1 MISVAKLIQGLIIFS
16 AVLGVFFLWQ
26 AQPLLPPD
34 VFDILTFGWL
44 LFVADSILTFVR
56 PRVSYYIG
64 LVLAIIALSETL
76 TQPEHY
82 ALVEN
87 GNVPA
92 TLILVLGSVAQALL
106 IVSVLL
112 FIISER
118 RRDPWAW
125 PGAESPASQQLF
137 RNRPKSLWGNQAL
150 S

>member
-1 MISVAKLIQGLIIFS
+1 MISAARVIQGLIIFS
-16 AVLGVFFLWQ
+16 AILGVFFLWQ

-44 LFVADSILTFVR
+44 LFVVDSVLTFVR
-56 PRVSYYIG
+56 PKISYYLG

-92 TLILVLGSVAQALL
+92 TIILVLGSVAQALL
-106 IVSVLL
+106 IGSVLWYIL
-112 FIISER
+112 SER
-118 RRDPWAW
+118 RKDPWEW
-125 PGAESPASQQLF
+125 PGAESPA
-137 RNRPKSLWGNQAL
+137 
-150 S
+150 

>member
-1 MISVAKLIQGLIIFS
+1 MISAARVIQVLMIFS

-26 AQPLLPPD
+26 AQPLLPAD

-56 PRVSYYIG
+56 PRISYYIG

-82 ALVEN
+82 ALVRN

-92 TLILVLGSVAQALL
+92 TIILVLGSVAQALL
-106 IVSVLL
+106 IGFVLWY
-112 FIISER
+112 IISEHR
-118 RRDPWAW
+118 KDPWAW
-125 PGAESPASQQLF
+125 PGTESPA
-137 RNRPKSLWGNQAL
+137 
-150 S
+150 